1 MTDTTDV
8 PNIPAL
14 PGLAFRAF
22 RGSEDLPGLAAVRAA
37 CRPADRVDPLSA
49 VEHTP
54 DLEDLARTM
63 VPEPGFDP
71 ATDVLVV
78 FADERIIGYEG
89 VIWWTEDDGTWLYLS
104 LGWLVPEWRG
114 RGIGTAM
121 LHWAEA
127 HSRALAATHPT
138 GGNAVYGANASE
150 TEREATALLLH
161 EGYAVALTVIEM
173 GIDDLDL
180 PPALL
185 ADGFVIRPVEA
196 SDLPAIFRSMTECYS
211 DVVHRGPGDD
221 YDAWAAGQDPA
232 EWHVAWDAATGEIAG
247 QVKGELYK
255 GRGELAEVSVR
266 VPYRRKR
273 LARALIV
280 HALHALRDRGAAT
293 ARLHTLA
300 GNVHDSP
307 RVYESIGFRL
317 LKRYPRY
324 RKVMTA

>member
-1 MTDTTDV
+1 MTDTIDV
-8 PNIPAL
+8 PNAPAL
-14 PGLAFRAF
+14 PGLAFRGY
-22 RGSEDLPGLAAVRAA
+22 RGDEDLPGLAAVRAA
-37 CRPADRVDPLSA
+37 CRPADQVDPFSA
-49 VEHTP
+49 VEHSP
-54 DLEDLARTM
+54 GLEDLARMM

-78 FADERIIGYEG
+78 TVDGRIAGYEA
-89 VIWWTEDDGTWLYLS
+89 VEWWTEDDGTWLYLS

-138 GGNAVYGANASE
+138 HGNAVHGANASE

-161 EGYAVALTVIEM
+161 EGYEVALTVIEM
-173 GIDDLDL
+173 GIDNLDL
-180 PPALL
+180 PDAPLPDGLVMRPAQA
-185 ADGFVIRPVEA
+185 ADMPE
-196 SDLPAIFRSMTECYS
+196 LFRSMNECYA
-211 DVVHRGPGDD
+211 DVVHRGPGED
-221 YDAWAAGQDPA
+221 YAAWAAGQDPA
-232 EWHVAWDAATGEIAG
+232 DWHVAWDAATGEIAG

-280 HALHALRDRGAAT
+280 RALHALRDRGATT

-300 GNVHDSP
+300 DNVHDSP

-324 RKVMTA
+324 RKPMPS